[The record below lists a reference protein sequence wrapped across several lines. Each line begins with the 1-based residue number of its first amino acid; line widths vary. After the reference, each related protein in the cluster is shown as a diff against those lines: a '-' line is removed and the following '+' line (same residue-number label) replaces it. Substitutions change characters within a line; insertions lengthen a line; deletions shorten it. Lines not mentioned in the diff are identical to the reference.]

1 MGGAGLRVACSAATH
16 PTRPPPARLH
26 ADDYKWFNKKTI
38 KTLRKL
44 HTEDGHQ
51 LVIFTC
57 AHAARARTCPPLVPL
72 LAPTRS
78 GCSLASPPRPPCAAT
93 RAASRAPWRGLRRR
107 RRAAALTT
115 SWLSCKCRCRCVA
128 PAGGGG
134 GALAGAGVWVARL
147 CEPRRRCTRS
157 SRATSPTPPLATL
170 HQVFMATQDDD
181 FRKPGRGMWDFFVE
195 HCNAG
200 VEPDLRCAG
209 TAAARVRGRAQP
221 HAPTVRGTRRV
232 LDLLPACPP
241 GRSQSFFVGDAAG
254 RPTDIGD
261 GSDSD
266 KCAQAAPSH
275 ARLQQPYP

>member
-1 MGGAGLRVACSAATH
+1 MRSRRACAHLPTPGAPLGTNPQRLL
-16 PTRPPPARLH
+16 TRLPAPPALRS
-26 ADDYKWFNKKTI
+26 NQGGI
-38 KTLRKL
+38 K
-44 HTEDGHQ
+44 G
-51 LVIFTC
+51 
-57 AHAARARTCPPLVPL
+57 A
-72 LAPTRS
+72 LA
-78 GCSLASPPRPPCAAT
+78 G
-93 RAASRAPWRGLRRR
+93 AASEKARGRIDNVLAELQVPVQVRG
-107 RRAAALTT
+107 
-115 SWLSCKCRCRCVA
+115 
-128 PAGGGG
+128 PGGGG
-134 GALAGAGVWVARL
+134 GGGGRGGGGGAGVWVARL